1 MKVKEKHI
9 HFVDLVLVLSSR
21 SCLQTEDVGEH
32 LPLILVGDSLTER
45 LSVVLIQLRI
55 QEKLV

>member
-1 MKVKEKHI
+1 MKVKEKDI
-9 HFVDLVLVLSSR
+9 HFVYLVLVLSSR
-21 SCLQTEDVGEH
+21 SCLQTKDVGKH

-45 LSVVLIQLRI
+45 LSVILIQLRI